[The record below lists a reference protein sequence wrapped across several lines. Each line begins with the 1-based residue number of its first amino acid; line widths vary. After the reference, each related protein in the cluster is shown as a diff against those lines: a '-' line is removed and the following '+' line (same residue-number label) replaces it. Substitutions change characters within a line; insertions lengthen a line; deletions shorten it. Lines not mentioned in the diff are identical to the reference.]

1 MCRHV
6 ERKVEEPVLDVTRRE
21 LAEVVEAAFAY
32 PTCTVEEMIEAA
44 RVAGSRPEVE
54 AALRR
59 LPRRE
64 YTELRQL
71 WEFLS
76 DLSVDR

>member
-1 MCRHV
+1 MKDRGTSV
-6 ERKVEEPVLDVTRRE
+6 DVTRRE
-21 LAEVVEAAFAY
+21 LAEAIEAAFAY
-32 PTCTVEEMIEAA
+32 PACTVEEMIEAA

-54 AALRR
+54 AALQR
-59 LPRRE
+59 LPRRA

-76 DLSVDR
+76 DLPVGR